1 MSRSRTVFTDLDMTV
16 CDTVRFNDNSMAQI
30 EGSGSVLFVCKN
42 GELQMFA
49 DIYCIP
55 RLTANIVSIGHLDGT
70 SYDIRL
76 KDGVMNIREPSGRM
90 LARVEHTKNRLYLL
104 TINVA

>member
-1 MSRSRTVFTDLDMTV
+1 V
-16 CDTVRFNDNSMAQI
+16 
-30 EGSGSVLFVCKN
+30 SV
-42 GELQMFA
+42 
-49 DIYCIP
+49 
-55 RLTANIVSIGHLDGT
+55 GHLDGT